1 MVSAKCSYPQRY
13 FSSSNAPQFKFASI
27 ICSHSVIDTAQPAF
41 ITSSFWLIMGR
52 QREAKQPWLYSWSR
66 EHKWHKQLDIK
77 KCQSFAD
84 EQNALTSYIM
94 QYTGGECPHRQ
105 QETHSN
111 RSLTSEAWRLG
122 LFRCDIWGFY
132 LSSDVIAGFHSVR
145 RLFSTTFAEVS
156 FVLDSGRP
164 FIDITV
170 FVCVC
175 FKNIF

>member
-122 LFRCDIWGFY
+122 LFRWHLGFLPFLGCHCW
-132 LSSDVIAGFHSVR
+132 LSFCEKTFLHHICGSFLCAGHWETLYR
-145 RLFSTTFAEVS
+145 YHCLC
-156 FVLDSGRP
+156 
-164 FIDITV
+164 
-170 FVCVC
+170 VCV
-175 FKNIF
+175 F